1 MGGVRSE
8 VWALPRGLGDPG
20 HVSSSWASG
29 LPSGNEQA
37 GLELANCKWARELL
51 QQDLPGSPWNSDS
64 QAPSCSTDR
73 VSGGR
78 ARESPCPECDL
89 TGSAL
94 WNKNVWSPSQMSAQG
109 LAHGQC

>member
-1 MGGVRSE
+1 MRKVAGAQRQEPARVGGVRSE

-51 QQDLPGSPWNSDS
+51 QQDRSHLGSRS
-64 QAPSCSTDR
+64 
-73 VSGGR
+73 
-78 ARESPCPECDL
+78 L
-89 TGSAL
+89 
-94 WNKNVWSPSQMSAQG
+94 
-109 LAHGQC
+109 